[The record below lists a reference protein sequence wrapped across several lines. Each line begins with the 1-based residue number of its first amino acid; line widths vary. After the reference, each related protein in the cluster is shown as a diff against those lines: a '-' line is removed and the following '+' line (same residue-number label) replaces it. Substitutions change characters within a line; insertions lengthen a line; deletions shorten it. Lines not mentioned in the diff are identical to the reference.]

1 MRVGDEFHGL
11 IRHSHGA
18 LSDNEVRE
26 VLEFVEAEEFNLAIE
41 TLCGFLL
48 DQNRRVSPELY
59 IRIHSLCERLD
70 GVDPDLAES
79 VKAIVVNETPR

>member
-1 MRVGDEFHGL
+1 MRVDDEFHGL
-11 IRHSHGA
+11 IRHTHGA

-41 TLCGFLL
+41 TLCGFLV
-48 DQNRRVSPELY
+48 DQNRRVTPELY

-70 GVDPDLAES
+70 GVDPYLVQS
-79 VKAIVVNETPR
+79 VKAIVVS